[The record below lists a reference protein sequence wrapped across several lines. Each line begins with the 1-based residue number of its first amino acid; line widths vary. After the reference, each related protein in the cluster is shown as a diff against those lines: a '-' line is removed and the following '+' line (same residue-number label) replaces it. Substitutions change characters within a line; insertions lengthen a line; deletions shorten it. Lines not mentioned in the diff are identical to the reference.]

1 MEKNLKPRLSL
12 KETFQNAKV
21 TLVKKKKPGK
31 NELPYSGNFELDYCL
46 KINVQQ
52 PNPSLYRFEGFINEL
67 GEDMKFGK
75 DIPIGVKNFLFKGA
89 MIRNVEWTIGVVLF
103 TGNDS
108 KIQQNGAEA
117 RFKVSSMEQKLHK
130 MIVILFFI
138 QIILSIVAVI
148 VKYFYD
154 KGLLFEFDEY
164 LDNLG
169 SEGNDT
175 LLFVFIRYFIL
186 MNSLIPISL
195 IVNLEMVRL
204 TQAYFIGRNIE
215 LTNTERNM

>member
-1 MEKNLKPRLSL
+1 
-12 KETFQNAKV
+12 
-21 TLVKKKKPGK
+21 
-31 NELPYSGNFELDYCL
+31 
-46 KINVQQ
+46 
-52 PNPSLYRFEGFINEL
+52 
-67 GEDMKFGK
+67 MKFGK

-204 TQAYFIGRNIE
+204 TQAYFIGKNIE